1 MSPRR
6 SRFRLVVFPIVLLAC
21 VALLAVAIAS
31 GLPASI
37 DAYPNWTR
45 LNTDRVTTN
54 PTGAH
59 PASKDVYVNLAVD
72 TLLDDAGAYLLPF
85 PDGTVLVKERND
97 VSRLLVDRVYTM
109 EKSLSRWEYAFF
121 DRQPDGGFSA
131 TLLGGDN
138 FCHACHTRAQE
149 TDFVF
154 TPFGRR

>member
-1 MSPRR
+1 MPPHRPPV
-6 SRFRLVVFPIVLLAC
+6 RFVVFAVVLLTSLAS
-21 VALLAVAIAS
+21 LAVALVP

-45 LNTDRVTTN
+45 LNTDRVTAN

-59 PASKDVYVNLAVD
+59 PASKDVYVNLDSD
-72 TLLDDAGAYLLPF
+72 TLLDDGALVLPF

-97 VSRLLVDRVYTM
+97 VSRLLVDRIYTM
-109 EKSLSRWEYAFF
+109 EKTGSRWEYAFF

-131 TLLGGDN
+131 TLLGSDN
-138 FCHACHTRAQE
+138 FCHSCHTRAEE
-149 TDFVF
+149 TDYVF